1 MLDGQEHG
9 HDDSITVGSI
19 YVSGGG
25 GHTERWVTRIQQE
38 VSSVFGDLQARYSS
52 NDAYSSG
59 TSLVKSTRHAHL
71 RDLLQLGLG
80 QTKAQGW
87 LRHEERIFAQQ

>member
-1 MLDGQEHG
+1 MVKNMDPTLNNGG
-9 HDDSITVGSI
+9 L
-19 YVSGGG
+19 YVSGAG
-25 GHTERWVTRIQQE
+25 GHTERWVTRIQVMQQE
-38 VSSVFGDLQARYSS
+38 VSSVSGDLQAKYRS
-52 NDAYSSG
+52 NDAYSSE

-87 LRHEERIFAQQ
+87 LRHEERILAQQ